1 LEHFLKVSKISTML
15 TFNQKSFIIFIV
27 LFLTE
32 VIIAM
37 YVHDAFIR
45 PFFGDFLAVI
55 AVYYLSK
62 SFLKFS
68 NLTLALSSLL
78 FAYFLEILQ
87 YFNFLTYSG
96 LKQYKI
102 IAIVLGTSFAWGD
115 IVAYTLGI
123 LFVMFAEQQ
132 LKKQVVQK
140 TL

>member
-1 LEHFLKVSKISTML
+1 ML
-15 TFNQKSFIIFIV
+15 TFKPKPFIIFAL

-32 VIIAM
+32 VMIAM
-37 YVHDAFIR
+37 YVHDTIIR

-55 AVYYLSK
+55 TLYYLLK

-68 NLTLALSSLL
+68 ELTLVLSSLL

-87 YFNFLTYSG
+87 FFDFLNYSG

-115 IVAYTLGI
+115 IVSYTLGA
-123 LFVMFAEQQ
+123 LFVMLLEKK
-132 LKKQVVQK
+132 LKNQVIQK
-140 TL
+140 IL

>member
-1 LEHFLKVSKISTML
+1 ML
-15 TFNQKSFIIFIV
+15 TFNQKHFIIFIL

-32 VIIAM
+32 VMIAIFM
-37 YVHDAFIR
+37 HDAIIR

-55 AVYYLSK
+55 ALYYLMK

-68 NLTLALSSLL
+68 ELTLVLSSLL

-87 YFNFLTYSG
+87 FFDFLNYSG

-115 IVAYTLGI
+115 IVAYTLGA
-123 LFVMFAEQQ
+123 LFVVFSEKQ
-132 LKKQVVQK
+132 LKNQAIQN